1 MLNAIASGD
10 TRLGATDFLCPT
22 RRKVLVFQS
31 CLRDGKKYFRLG

>member
-10 TRLGATDFLCPT
+10 IRLGATDFLRPT

-31 CLRDGKKYFRLG
+31 FRDGKKYFRLG

>member
-10 TRLGATDFLCPT
+10 ICLGATDFLRPT